1 MIVGVYIQKTKQ
13 FEEQIEK
20 INLEDLQ
27 KNVLIPFLMVFSI
40 ISLISMHTD
49 NNEIKL
55 FLDIAIDY
63 SEILESYADT
73 LDILTNQ

>member
-27 KNVLIPFLMVFSI
+27 KNVLISFLMIFSI

-49 NNEIKL
+49 NNKIKL

-63 SEILESYADT
+63 SESLESYADT
-73 LDILTNQ
+73 LNILTNQ

>member
-27 KNVLIPFLMVFSI
+27 KNVLISFLMIFSI

-49 NNEIKL
+49 NNKIKL

>member
-20 INLEDLQ
+20 INLEHLQ
-27 KNVLIPFLMVFSI
+27 KNVLISFLMVFSI
-40 ISLISMHTD
+40 ISLISMHTE
-49 NNEIKL
+49 NNKIKL
-55 FLDIAIDY
+55 FLEIAIDY
-63 SEILESYADT
+63 SGILESYADT

>member
-1 MIVGVYIQKTKQ
+1 VIVGVYIQKTKQ

-27 KNVLIPFLMVFSI
+27 KNVLISFLMIFSI

-49 NNEIKL
+49 NNKIKL

-63 SEILESYADT
+63 SESLESYADT
-73 LDILTNQ
+73 LNILTNQ

>member
-1 MIVGVYIQKTKQ
+1 
-13 FEEQIEK
+13 
-20 INLEDLQ
+20 
-27 KNVLIPFLMVFSI
+27 
-40 ISLISMHTD
+40 MHTD

-73 LDILTNQ
+73 LDILTNR

>member
-63 SEILESYADT
+63 SEILDSYADT

>member
-27 KNVLIPFLMVFSI
+27 KNVLLSFLMIFSI

-49 NNEIKL
+49 NNKIKL

-63 SEILESYADT
+63 SESLESYADT
-73 LDILTNQ
+73 LNILTNQ